1 MKLAIPTT
9 ISYIRYFF
17 VPFSE
22 PLEYWADP
30 LIIVGAIVW
39 AITVASTNLESPF
52 NSDDL
57 STLNGVLTGTLG
69 FLLPLYLST
78 CIDKN
83 KKGIELYDAFC
94 GDILALGWE
103 VAAYG
108 DQSSNGDG
116 PDLCDP
122 VDGGTWLGLKKDIFN
137 VLEIMPDA
145 SKHVFRNDFQYHYLV
160 KEGIGKQKFDK
171 KWTITDPTVNAIKTI
186 DTEMKKKLRSNDECA
201 DESDSPIEAIMFYL
215 VIQIRKIPVER
226 ERYISIMMKKWND
239 IYSSYGTTASLINYK
254 EPMLFSFVL
263 YTAMLLYVLIL
274 PFTFVEEGSMKV
286 LFTGL
291 IIYFFL
297 SLNSAGKL
305 LQNPFRSLNHDL
317 HVFETVSKTAENT
330 RCQLRKIKYYG
341 KRKKCP
347 SSSSVKFKNPNS
359 LKLRFRPFKD

>member
-1 MKLAIPTT
+1 MKFTRLN
-9 ISYIRYFF
+9 YLRYFF

-22 PLEYWADP
+22 PFEFWADP
-30 LIIVGAIVW
+30 LIIVGAVLW
-39 AITVASTNLESPF
+39 AIIVASAEIESPF

-57 STLNGVLTGTLG
+57 NSLNGVLTGTLG

-94 GDILALGWE
+94 GDVLALAWE
-103 VAAYG
+103 VATYG
-108 DQSSNGDG
+108 DRMSTDDKGNYAASTDQKDM
-116 PDLCDP
+116 CDP
-122 VDGGTWLGLKKDIFN
+122 GDDQKWLDLKDDIFN

-145 SKHVFRNDFQYHYLV
+145 IKHVFRNDFQYHYLV
-160 KEGIGKQKFDK
+160 KEGNGKFRNNN
-171 KWTITDPTVNAIKTI
+171 KWVITDETVKEIQI
-186 DTEMKKKLRSNDECA
+186 MDTERMNDLNDKDECK
-201 DESDSPIEAIMFYL
+201 DEGDSPIEAIMFYL
-215 VIQIRKIPVER
+215 VIQIRKIPVQR

-274 PFTFVEEGSMKV
+274 PFTFVEEGGMKI

-317 HVFETVSKTAENT
+317 HVFETVSATAENT
-330 RCQLRKIKYYG
+330 RCQVRKIK
-341 KRKKCP
+341 
-347 SSSSVKFKNPNS
+347 
-359 LKLRFRPFKD
+359 

>member
-1 MKLAIPTT
+1 MKLQTPTWVNNL
-9 ISYIRYFF
+9 RYFF

-22 PLEYWADP
+22 PFEFWVDP
-30 LIIVGAIVW
+30 LIIVGAVLW
-39 AITVASTNLESPF
+39 AIIVASAEIESPF

-57 STLNGVLTGTLG
+57 NSLNGVLTGTLG

-94 GDILALGWE
+94 GDVLALAWE
-103 VAAYG
+103 VATYG
-108 DQSSNGDG
+108 DQMSKDGDG
-116 PDLCDP
+116 PDLCDAG
-122 VDGGTWLGLKKDIFN
+122 DTWLGLKNDIFN

-145 SKHVFRNDFQYHYLV
+145 IKHVFRNDFQYHYLV
-160 KEGIGKQKFDK
+160 RNKNGKSQNSDGTWEIFDK
-171 KWTITDPTVNAIKTI
+171 TVNAIKII
-186 DTEMKKKLRSNDECA
+186 DTEMTDSLDDSDECA

-215 VIQIRKIPVER
+215 VIQIRKIPVQR

-239 IYSSYGTTASLINYK
+239 IYSSYGTTASLINYQ

-274 PFTFVEEGSMKV
+274 PFTFVEEGSMKI

-305 LQNPFRSLNHDL
+305 LQNPFRSLSHDL
-317 HVFETVSKTAENT
+317 HVFETVSATAENT
-330 RCQLRKIKYYG
+330 RCQVRKIKYYG
-341 KRKKCP
+341 RRKACP
-347 SSSSVKFKNPNS
+347 KVDFSQANE
-359 LKLRFRPFKD
+359 LKLRFRPFRDY